1 MTQVPV
7 LDSDQSAVPP
17 AATRASLRSEIV
29 QTLDR
34 VDVRWAWQGPAGAP
48 EKWDRET
55 GPSDLDIWW
64 DPDLAQRNEVLRRL
78 SELAPFAIVAESRD
92 PRRLRHLSLAFE
104 VSGSLAVVDFTQ
116 GDLKVGAVLL
126 SPARTTQVDATANG
140 PRLTGTA
147 GAADLLVRPLLRG
160 KLPPPERISQARQCW
175 AQASADRRRI
185 AHGLWRSQLGRVADS
200 IVDVLAGAEPDAELP
215 RAARRALLR
224 RTLGPGG
231 ISAAWSQRWSVVPAG
246 SSAGPLGLRTRGVV
260 VALVGTDGSGKSTV
274 AEELSERLTRLG
286 MTTTSAYFGMAR
298 GNLPGVSLARKLL
311 GVRSEPAEPEQP
323 TGDIPTTAPDPEP
336 DEGEN
341 QSEELAHPGIRKVA
355 AWFYA
360 AEYMWRYASKVAP
373 QVRRRSVVICD
384 RYVYDLRDSP
394 WPGSPAA
401 RVVAAVVPNPD
412 VLILPD
418 APPAVIHARKP
429 ERPQW
434 QQARQQADFRALLAE
449 RPARVAE
456 LILDTSGATPDPV
469 AAAVAAVV
477 RAAHQP
483 RGSLRE

>member
-1 MTQVPV
+1 MTQVPEV
-7 LDSDQSAVPP
+7 DSDQP
-17 AATRASLRSEIV
+17 AIRPALTRSVLRSGIARV
-29 QTLDR
+29 LD
-34 VDVRWAWQGPAGAP
+34 DTGVRWAWQGPVGAGQ
-48 EKWDRET
+48 KWDADT
-55 GPSDLDIWW
+55 GPADLDIWW
-64 DPDLAQRNEVLRRL
+64 DPDLDQRGEVLQRL
-78 SELAPFAIVAESRD
+78 AELSPFAVVAEARD

-104 VSGSLAVVDFTQ
+104 VAGSLAVVDLTQ
-116 GDLKVGAVLL
+116 GDLRVGAVLL
-126 SPARTTQVDATANG
+126 SPARQVHVTTTTDG
-140 PRLTGTA
+140 PRLAATA

-160 KLPPPERISQARQCW
+160 KLPPADRIGQARNCW
-175 AQASADRRRI
+175 AESDSEERVHAHRR
-185 AHGLWRSQLGRVADS
+185 WRKQLGKVADS
-200 IVDVLAGAEPDAELP
+200 IVEVLAGAEPDADLP
-215 RAARRALLR
+215 RSARRALLR
-224 RTLGPGG
+224 RTLGPSGVA
-231 ISAAWSQRWSVVPAG
+231 AAWSQRWSVVPAG
-246 SSAGPLGLRTRGVV
+246 SAAGPLGLRTRGVL

-274 AEELSERLTRLG
+274 ADELSTRLTTLG
-286 MTTTSAYFGMAR
+286 MTTASAYFGMAR

-311 GVRSEPAEPEQP
+311 GVRSEPA
-323 TGDIPTTAPDPEP
+323 DPEP
-336 DEGEN
+336 APKPEPPQDPEPAELAD
-341 QSEELAHPGIRKVA
+341 QPEKLAHPGIRKIA

-360 AEYMWRYASKVAP
+360 AEYTWRYASKVAP
-373 QVRRRSVVICD
+373 RLRRRQVVICD

-401 RVVAAVVPNPD
+401 AAVAAIVPAPD

-456 LILDTSGATPDPV
+456 LILDTSGATSDPV

-483 RGSLRE
+483 RGSRRE

>member
-7 LDSDQSAVPP
+7 LESDQPAVPP
-17 AATRASLRSEIV
+17 TASREALRTDIT
-29 QTLDR
+29 QLLDK
-34 VDVRWAWQGPAGAP
+34 VDVRWAWQGPLGAG
-48 EKWDRET
+48 EKWDTDT
-55 GPSDLDIWW
+55 GPADLDIWW
-64 DPDLAQRNEVLRRL
+64 DPDLDQRRDVLRRL
-78 SELAPFAIVAESRD
+78 AEFAPFAAVAEARD

-104 VSGSLAVVDFTQ
+104 IAGSLAVVDFTQ
-116 GDLKVGAVLL
+116 GDLRVGAVLL
-126 SPARTTQVDATANG
+126 SPARQVQVIGSESG
-140 PRLTGTA
+140 PRLATTA

-160 KLPPPERISQARQCW
+160 KLPPTDRINQARQCW
-175 AQASADRRRI
+175 ADASDESRRL
-185 AHGLWRSQLGRVADS
+185 AQGLWRSQLGKVADA
-200 IVDVLAGAEPDAELP
+200 IVEVLGGAEPDPELA
-215 RAARRALLR
+215 RTSRRALLR

-231 ISAAWSQRWSVVPAG
+231 IAAAWSQRWSVVPAG
-246 SSAGPLGLRTRGVV
+246 SAAGPLGLRTRGVV

-274 AEELSERLTRLG
+274 ADELSDRLTALG

-323 TGDIPTTAPDPEP
+323 GAEVTPLPPAPEP
-336 DEGEN
+336 IPADDQPEK
-341 QSEELAHPGIRKVA
+341 LAHPGIRKVA

-360 AEYMWRYASKVAP
+360 AEYIWRYASKVAP
-373 QVRRRSVVICD
+373 QVRRRTVVICD

-401 RVVAAVVPNPD
+401 RVVAAVVPAPD

-418 APPAVIHARKP
+418 APASVIHTRKP
-429 ERPQW
+429 ERPEW

-449 RPARVAE
+449 QPARVTE
-456 LILDTSGATPDPV
+456 LILDTSGATADPV
-469 AAAVAAVV
+469 APAVAAVI